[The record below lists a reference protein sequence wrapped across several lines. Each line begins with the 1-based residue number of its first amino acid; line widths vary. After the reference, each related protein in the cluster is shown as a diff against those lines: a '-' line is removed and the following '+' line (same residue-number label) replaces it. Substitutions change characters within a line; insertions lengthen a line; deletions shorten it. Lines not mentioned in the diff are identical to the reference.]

1 MGRVVKEWKCDAH
14 GYFESTEAEC
24 PHGCT
29 TINQVFLTPVK
40 VKSDRTKGS
49 DKTLEQLAIDFHM
62 SDIKSVREGEAQPPR
77 LAKQD
82 NNPFAVQW
90 GSPSSISNYN
100 TGSIAGESVN
110 GLSAFKQAR
119 PGGPNTASYIQAH
132 EGLKINK

>member
-1 MGRVVKEWKCDAH
+1 MGRVLKEWKCDAH
-14 GYFESTEAEC
+14 GYFESTEPEC

-29 TINQVFLTPVK
+29 TINRVFLTPVS

-49 DKTLEQLAIDFHM
+49 DKTLEQLAIDFNM

-77 LAKQD
+77 LAKQE
-82 NNPFAVQW
+82 NPFAVQW
-90 GSPSSISNYN
+90 GSPNAITNYN
-100 TGSIAGESVN
+100 TQSIAGEAVN

-119 PGGPNTASYIQAH
+119 PGGPKTASYMQDH